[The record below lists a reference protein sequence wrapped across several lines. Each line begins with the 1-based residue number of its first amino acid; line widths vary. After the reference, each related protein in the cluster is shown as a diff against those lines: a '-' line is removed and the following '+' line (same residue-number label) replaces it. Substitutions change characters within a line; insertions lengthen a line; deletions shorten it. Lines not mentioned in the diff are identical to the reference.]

1 MIETQLFTLEN
12 LRDFNEEEGNPL
24 EIKSYTGF
32 NNLVKELD
40 TNKAV
45 KKEFVNKLNN
55 LCYQNKSIVK
65 KTREQISML
74 AKEKNKQKNK
84 LLH

>member
-1 MIETQLFTLEN
+1 MIETQLFTLEG
-12 LRDFNEEEGNPL
+12 LKEFNEEEGNPL
-24 EIKSYTGF
+24 EIKSYTKF

-40 TNKAV
+40 KNKAV

-55 LCYQNKSIVK
+55 LCYQNKFIVK

-74 AKEKNKQKNK
+74 AKEKNKK
-84 LLH
+84 LLHSQ